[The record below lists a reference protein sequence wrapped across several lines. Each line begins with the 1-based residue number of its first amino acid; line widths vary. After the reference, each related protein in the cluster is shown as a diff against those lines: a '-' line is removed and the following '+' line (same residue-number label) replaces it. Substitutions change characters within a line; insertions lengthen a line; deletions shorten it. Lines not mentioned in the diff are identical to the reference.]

1 MHLKRALALLLSVS
15 CVAALTWRVAAA
27 TRESFD
33 VRLAPAPRDAAMRKT
48 IAGKGA
54 ARVTLTGNQLTIEGT
69 FDGFP
74 SPATHAELRRGA
86 AVGMRGPAIY
96 DLTVSNGKS
105 GTLSGSFMLS
115 DDALAGLNAGQLY
128 IQVASEGA
136 PDGNVW
142 GWLLPAAA
150 PIVRDR

>member
-1 MHLKRALALLLSVS
+1 MNFSRALAVLLPLS
-15 CVAALTWRVAAA
+15 CIAAFAWQVAAA
-27 TRESFD
+27 TGESFD
-33 VRLAPAPRDAAMRKT
+33 VRLSPAPRDSAMRKT

-54 ARVTLTGNQLTIEGT
+54 AKATLAGNQLTIEGT

-74 SPATHAELRRGA
+74 SPATHAEIHRGP

-96 DLTVSNGKS
+96 ELTVSNGTS
-105 GTLSGSFMLS
+105 GTLSGSFTLS
-115 DDALAGLNAGQLY
+115 DDALAGLNSGQLY
-128 IQVASEGA
+128 IQVASAGA

-150 PIVRDR
+150 PIVRDK